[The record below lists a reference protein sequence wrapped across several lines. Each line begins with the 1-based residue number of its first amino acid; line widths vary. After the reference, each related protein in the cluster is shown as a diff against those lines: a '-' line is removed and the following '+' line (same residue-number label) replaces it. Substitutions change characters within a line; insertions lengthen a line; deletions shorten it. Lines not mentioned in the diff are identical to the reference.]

1 MSDLFEN
8 EQNEIGLQQGNVSIF
23 QNLRPDIRVSDAYVT
38 DAKDTKGDFV
48 VPLAYNGLGY
58 NNLINIY
65 MLIKITEIRKGKE
78 FRILCLEEA
87 RSTSSSIYAV

>member
-1 MSDLFEN
+1 MSEDLKEILKPALERMSDLFEN

-23 QNLRPDIRVSDAYVT
+23 QNLRPDVLSEVYVT
-38 DAKDTKGDFV
+38 DVKDTKGDFV

-65 MLIKITEIRKGKE
+65 MLIK
-78 FRILCLEEA
+78 
-87 RSTSSSIYAV
+87 